1 MTSHLSAGQLIQ
13 IFDKTITPYE
23 QCCRWMRAAENIQA
37 VRHYL
42 DRENTA
48 EAATREDAKHFL
60 SFLMIHREK
69 EEMIDES
76 LPLDT
81 VLQRVIDALVRRVKR
96 SDTHVFSAS
105 QRIVPLFNAWKRRDK
120 NVVVTYLVE
129 RALRASRQE
138 RDPDNLTSET
148 LCHWIESIAGKEVA
162 DDTRLRCQRR
172 GEGQHAQRAQHAQPS
187 ESSHRAE
194 NVQEEPAAPMRRIT
208 LQELPNLI
216 SNTMQDAYWDHVQD
230 AVRNHDLRPLF
241 DVLKHVQQAISAL
254 LTAAPVTKGNFLDRF
269 DVDWIEDRA
278 ANDVLGRVDV
288 GALVHYLVT
297 IVASIQAPADDEEV
311 GAWARQAQSASIQ
324 TDSLE
329 VYLPTVV
336 VTVRESIEHLK
347 KVYRRLEDLQQ
358 QRV

>member
-1 MTSHLSAGQLIQ
+1 MTSHLAADQLIQ
-13 IFDKTITPYE
+13 IFDKTVTPYE
-23 QCCRWMRAAENIQA
+23 DCCRWMRAPENIQA

-42 DRENTA
+42 TQDNAA
-48 EAATREDAKHFL
+48 EAATRNDAKHFL
-60 SFLMIHREK
+60 SFLMIYREK

-81 VLQRVIDALVRRVKR
+81 VLQRVIDALVRRVER
-96 SDTHVFSAS
+96 SDAHVFSAS
-105 QRIVPLFNAWKRRDK
+105 QRIVPLFKAWKRRDK

-148 LCHWIESIAGKEVA
+148 LCNWIESIAGKEVA
-162 DDTRLRCQRR
+162 DDTRSRCCEQ
-172 GEGQHAQRAQHAQPS
+172 EAQDTQPS
-187 ESSHRAE
+187 ETHRSE
-194 NVQEEPAAPMRRIT
+194 NVQEESTARRIP

-216 SNTMQDAYWDHVQD
+216 SNTMQDAYWDYVQD

-254 LTAAPVTKGNFLDRF
+254 LTASPVTKGNFLDRF

-311 GAWARQAQSASIQ
+311 GAWARDAQSASIQ

-329 VYLPTVV
+329 AYLPKVV

-358 QRV
+358 QQRVS